1 MNREEENAAHKAAR
15 IQVSKEI
22 FVNAL
27 REIPSGPARVRD
39 SRLRKLA
46 AHYRLEL
53 ENCTDEIPCD
63 LTRWGFRGSM
73 TFDDFIYEAL
83 GRS

>member
-1 MNREEENAAHKAAR
+1 MNREDEHAAHKAAL
-15 IQVSKEI
+15 IQVSKEM

-46 AHYRLEL
+46 LRYKLDL

-63 LTRWGFRGSM
+63 LTRWGFQGSM
-73 TFDDFIYEAL
+73 TFDDFLYEAL
-83 GRS
+83 GRC